1 MTTILTA
8 TALDGTGF
16 LMTDQLIRILSND
29 GHLRAMAASTTQLVE
44 ELRLRHATDPTAT
57 VALGRL
63 ASGTALLGSLLKG
76 DQRLGLMIEANGP
89 LRKLHA
95 ETDAEGFLRATIKNP
110 LSHLPPTADKYP
122 VADAVG
128 KAGFL
133 HVVKDLGLKDAYRSM
148 VQLYTSEIAEDI
160 AYYLTSSEQVPSS
173 VALGVTLATD
183 GSVAAAGGL
192 MVQAMPGCPEEL
204 LVGLEAQLQ
213 QLPPITSL
221 LKQGQSPLQ
230 ILTDLLGAGNFAIK
244 SDIPL
249 AFRCRC
255 SLRQIIAMLRAL
267 DDAEKQALATRAEAT
282 EVTCEYCHRVY
293 RFQPEELAG
302 LQQN

>member
-1 MTTILTA
+1 MS
-8 TALDGTGF
+8 
-16 LMTDQLIRILSND
+16 DQLIRILSNN
-29 GHLRAMAASTTQLVE
+29 GQLRAMAASTTRLVE
-44 ELRLRHATDPTAT
+44 ELRRCHGTDPTAT

-89 LRKLHA
+89 LHKLHA
-95 ETDAEGFLRATIKNP
+95 ETDANGFLRATIKNP
-110 LSHLPPTADKYP
+110 LSHLPPTADNFP
-122 VADAVG
+122 VAAAVG
-128 KAGFL
+128 RAGFL
-133 HVVKDLGLKDAYRSM
+133 HVVKDLGLKDPYRSM

-173 VALGVTLATD
+173 VALGVTLAPD

-204 LVGLEAQLQ
+204 LVDLEEKLQ

-221 LKQGQSPLQ
+221 LRQGKTPLQ
-230 ILTDLLGAGNFAIK
+230 ILTDLLGAGSFAIK

-255 SLRQIIAMLRAL
+255 SLRQIIAMLQAL
-267 DDAEKQALATRAEAT
+267 DEEEKQALATRQEAT
-282 EVTCEYCHRVY
+282 EVTCEYCRRVY

-302 LQQN
+302 LRQD